1 MGGHQTYPGQ
11 DLDSEIP
18 QSRSPD
24 REYDQDFWSAGM
36 TYMTFGVVNPPGGA
50 LTPWIR
56 HQALKAGFGQRA
68 ALAIGLGGEYVSGI
82 FLIGL
87 AGWLF
92 DPLDLYEGGLIPDE
106 VAQLTTVPVSAAIGN
121 IITTVKSAK
130 PLGGQT
136 PIDFQM
142 EGFGSF
148 Q

>member
-11 DLDSEIP
+11 DLDPQIP

-24 REYDQDFWSAGM
+24 REYDQGFWEAGM
-36 TYMTFGVVNPPGGA
+36 TYMTFGALNPPGGA
-50 LTPWIR
+50 LTPYLR
-56 HQALKAGFGQRA
+56 RQALKAGFGELA
-68 ALAIGLGGEYVSGI
+68 AGAIGLGGEYVSGI

-87 AGWLF
+87 ASWLF

-106 VAQLTTVPVSAAIGN
+106 VAQQTTVPLFAYGQS
-121 IITTVKSAK
+121 TVATIKAE
-130 PLGGQT
+130 GGAM

-142 EGFGSF
+142 EGWGSF

>member
-11 DLDSEIP
+11 DLDPAIP

-50 LTPWIR
+50 LTPYIR
-56 HQALKAGFGQRA
+56 SQALKAGFGERM

-82 FLIGL
+82 FLIGV
-87 AGWLF
+87 AAWIF

-106 VAQLTTVPVSAAIGN
+106 VAQ
-121 IITTVKSAK
+121 ITTK
-130 PLGGQT
+130 PAWDFVVSTKKEIMNLGAAA
-136 PIDFQM
+136 PVEFEMNQM
-142 EGFGSF
+142 GSF